1 MAASSRQFPLRV
13 SERGVENLVA
23 LRGILSAFGK
33 LGLVALLAVAFA
45 FGLLTTVYLSLR
57 SPNIQVPDVSGK
69 SYSDGESV
77 LSKAGLDIRERASR
91 YKQNVPPGVIIDQSP
106 HAGEIIKAGQTVAVV
121 VSRAPKEGEQP
132 VDETVAAERQEE
144 RGTEGLDENKNTNAN
159 RRKPVNRNSNGN
171 SNTNAAAN
179 TNASLNS
186 NGGGEPNTNARNAN
200 AGNANL
206 PVNRNTN
213 RNSNAATST
222 NANRNRTTNSNA
234 GLHIVNPTRP
244 AGANANRRPTP

>member
-1 MAASSRQFPLRV
+1 
-13 SERGVENLVA
+13 VA

-57 SPNIQVPDVSGK
+57 SPNITVPDVSGK
-69 SYSDGESV
+69 SYTDGENI

-91 YKQNVPPGVIIDQSP
+91 YKQSVPPGVILDQSP
-106 HAGEIIKAGQTVAVV
+106 HAGEVIKGGQTVAVV

-132 VDETVAAERQEE
+132 VDETVAAERSTE
-144 RGTEGLDENKNTNAN
+144 RGTEGLDNRNTNAN
-159 RRKPVNRNSNGN
+159 SNRRKPTNKNSNGN
-171 SNTNAAAN
+171 SNSNAAAN
-179 TNASLNS
+179 SNTSLNS
-186 NGGGEPNTNARNAN
+186 NGGEQNTNAHNAN

-206 PVNRNTN
+206 PVNHNAN

-222 NANRNRTTNSNA
+222 NANRSRTTNSNA
-234 GLHIVNPTRP
+234 GLRIINPTRP

>member
-1 MAASSRQFPLRV
+1 MAF
-13 SERGVENLVA
+13 
-23 LRGILSAFGK
+23 RGILSAFGK

-106 HAGEIIKAGQTVAVV
+106 HAGEVIKAGQTVAVV

-132 VDETVAAERQEE
+132 VDETVAAERRDE
-144 RGTEGLDENKNTNAN
+144 RGTEGLDENKNTNSN
-159 RRKPVNRNSNGN
+159 RRKPTNKNANGN
-171 SNTNAAAN
+171 LNSNAAAN
-179 TNASLNS
+179 TNAALNS
-186 NGGGEPNTNARNAN
+186 NSNSNTGAQNANARNAN
-200 AGNANL
+200 TGNANL

-213 RNSNAATST
+213 RNTNANANANHNRST
-222 NANRNRTTNSNA
+222 NANTGGRTTTSA
-234 GLHIVNPTRP
+234 RP
-244 AGANANRRPTP
+244 AAANANRRPTP